1 MSLHVKGV
9 IVPTV
14 TPFDN
19 RGELDLGANARL
31 VDFLINHGIAGLFP
45 AGTTGEGPLLTTSER
60 QTLAAATVEAAAG
73 RVPVIVHSGAITTTE
88 TIQLTRHAQ
97 TIGADAAAVVPP
109 YFYRHTQEALFK
121 HFAAVAAAVPEFP
134 IYLYNNPGVGNNN
147 SLPLPLIIRLV
158 EARPNI
164 IGIKDS
170 SGSLGGLVR
179 LADLYQGNFNTA
191 TGGDGMILMG
201 TVSGVDAFV
210 SGNANV
216 VPELVV
222 ALYRAAAAGQLDAAR
237 TLQQQL
243 NQVRDLLE
251 DGLNLSLFKAMLA
264 RRGLAVGQVRPP
276 LVQVTETIIAE
287 RWQALTALNL
297 ALAAAP
303 GYA

>member
-1 MSLHVKGV
+1 MNLNVKGI

-14 TPFDN
+14 TPFND
-19 RGELDLGANARL
+19 RGELDLEANARL
-31 VDFLINHGIAGLFP
+31 VDFLIHRGIAGLFP
-45 AGTTGEGPLLTTSER
+45 AGTTGEGSLLTSPER
-60 QTLAAATVEAAAG
+60 QALAAATVEAAAG
-73 RVPVIVHSGAITTTE
+73 RVPVIVHSGAITTAE

-97 TIGADAAAVVPP
+97 AIGAAAAAVIPP
-109 YFYRHTQEALFK
+109 YFYRHTEEALFQ
-121 HFAAVAAAVPEFP
+121 HFDAVAAAVPEFP

-147 SLPLPLIIRLV
+147 SLSLALITRLV

-170 SGSLGGLVR
+170 SGALGVLVR
-179 LADLYQGNFNTA
+179 LADLYQGQFNTA

-222 ALYRAAAAGQLDAAR
+222 ALHRAAAAEDLAVAR
-237 TLQQQL
+237 ALQQRL
-243 NQVRDLLE
+243 NRVRDLLE

-264 RRGLAVGQVRPP
+264 CRGLAVGPVRPP
-276 LVQVTETIIAE
+276 LVQVSETIIAE
-287 RWQALTALNL
+287 RWQALAALNL
-297 ALAAAP
+297 ELAAVE
-303 GYA
+303 GYV